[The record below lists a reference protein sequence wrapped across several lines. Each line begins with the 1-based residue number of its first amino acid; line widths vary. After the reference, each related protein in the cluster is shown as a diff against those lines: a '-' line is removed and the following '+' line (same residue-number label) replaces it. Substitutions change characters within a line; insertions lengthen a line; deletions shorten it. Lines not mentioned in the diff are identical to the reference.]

1 MLDEFLGGAEAKRA
15 GCPELRRK
23 FVSARRDILI
33 VNVEGASGQSC
44 LAPAKSE
51 GPPCRM
57 AQTSGVP
64 TQTGEVIRAYLR
76 YERHSRVLGRL

>member
-33 VNVEGASGQSC
+33 TDVEGRDGAK
-44 LAPAKSE
+44 LPAVREIRGTAAARGRKRAGS
-51 GPPCRM
+51 RRK
-57 AQTSGVP
+57 QGV
-64 TQTGEVIRAYLR
+64 ISAYLR
-76 YERHSRVLGRL
+76 YE